1 MRTNRVLLAAALA
14 VVLLASSGCGVFV
27 RRVPRPV
34 RSDVRSVPLQGATS
48 LRADLA
54 IGSGELNI
62 RGGASGAMEG
72 TFEYNRPDWKPEVDY
87 SVLAGEGRLKMRQP
101 DHRGFIGIGSSFNT
115 WDLRL
120 PDAIPTDL
128 SVAFGAGESRLDLR
142 GLRLTNLDVVLGAGE
157 TSIDLTDVH
166 TNLTARVEGGAGEFT
181 IRVPRDINVRV
192 LGAEDG
198 FGDVNADGFQRDRG
212 ALVYTPSK
220 PATATLEVALR
231 RGAGEVNII
240 TAD

>member
-27 RRVPRPV
+27 RRVPRPI
-34 RSDVRSVPLQGATS
+34 RDDEQSVPLQGATS
-48 LRADLA
+48 LRADVA
-54 IGSGELNI
+54 FGSGELTI

-72 TFEYNRPDWKPEVDY
+72 RFEYNRANWKPEVDY
-87 SVLAGEGRLKMRQP
+87 AVLAGEGKLKVRQP
-101 DHRGFIGIGSSFNT
+101 DHRGFIGIGPSFNT
-115 WDLRL
+115 WELRL

-142 GLRLTNLDVVLGAGE
+142 GMRLTNLDVTLGAGE
-157 TSIDLTDVH
+157 TSIDLSDVR
-166 TNLTARVEGGAGEFT
+166 TNLTARVEGGAGEFSV
-181 IRVPRDINVRV
+181 RVPRDINVRV

-198 FGDVNADGFQRDRG
+198 LGEVNADGFQRDRD
-212 ALVYTPSK
+212 ALVYTP
-220 PATATLEVALR
+220 ATAATTTLEIALR
-231 RGAGEVNII
+231 RGVGEVNII